1 MKLWY
6 DDKKIPTWVEW
17 LAVLIVGIL
26 LGLIFALGL
35 LGITFGNFL
44 ASLF

>member
-17 LAVLIVGIL
+17 LAVLILGIL
-26 LGLIFALGL
+26 LGTIFALGL
-35 LGITFGNFL
+35 LGVSIGNFL

>member
-6 DDKKIPTWVEW
+6 DDKKIPTWFEL

-26 LGLIFALGL
+26 LGTIFALGL
-35 LGITFGNFL
+35 LGVSLGYFL
-44 ASLF
+44 ASIF